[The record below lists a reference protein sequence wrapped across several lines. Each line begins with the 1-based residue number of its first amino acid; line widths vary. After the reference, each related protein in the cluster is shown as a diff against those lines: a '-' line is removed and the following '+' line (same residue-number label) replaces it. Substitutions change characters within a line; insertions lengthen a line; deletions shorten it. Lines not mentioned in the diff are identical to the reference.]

1 MDVSPPPPLPR
12 PRIIDGVSRY
22 VLVSQEGGGGA
33 GQGKK
38 NPEQT
43 RKSED
48 TAGALFSIH
57 KNSPRLFFFFSHSL
71 LPKRVYHRL
80 RVWKVC
86 FVFIVLILLPF
97 YV

>member
-22 VLVSQEGGGGA
+22 VLVSQEGGGA

-57 KNSPRLFFFFSHSL
+57 KNSPRLFFFLATAFCQKECIIGFEFGRYVLFL
-71 LPKRVYHRL
+71 L
-80 RVWKVC
+80 
-86 FVFIVLILLPF
+86 F
-97 YV
+97 